1 MTTAA
6 MLTWK
11 LLIT

>member
-1 MTTAA
+1 

-11 LLIT
+11 TPEGCGL

>member
-1 MTTAA
+1 MLNTQIN

-11 LLIT
+11 L

>member
-1 MTTAA
+1 

-11 LLIT
+11 